1 MGNVCDVIYLI
12 LNPKNINFS
21 KIDVHNAKM
30 ELQIS
35 VAIAIKG
42 LLMLQILQIKIN
54 KRILWIQVLIQQIK
68 K

>member
-1 MGNVCDVIYLI
+1 MIYLI

-54 KRILWIQVLIQQIK
+54 KRILLQQIK